1 MKIAQEFTVARPM
14 PAVWSFFQDIPNVA
28 RCLPGAEYLGPKED
42 GKHTGKV
49 SSKIGPFQASFEG
62 EADVVYDDVA
72 KSVHVEGKGVDKK
85 GASRGK
91 MIMDCRLFA
100 EGEKTKVVVDADV
113 QLSGA
118 IAQFGRTGII
128 AEVANVLIADF
139 VRNAEAE
146 LAASSVSVEAA
157 PAAQETAA
165 ARAPG
170 AISAATTAPAP
181 AAAKPISGFGLMLA
195 VLKSWVASLFGR
207 RAH

>member
-14 PAVWSFFQDIPNVA
+14 PAVWSFFRDIPNVA
-28 RCLPGAEYLGPKED
+28 RCLPGAEYLGPKEG

-62 EADVVYDDVA
+62 EADVVYDDDA

-91 MIMDCRLFA
+91 MILDCRLFA
-100 EGEKTKVVVDADV
+100 EGDKTKVVVDADV

-128 AEVANVLIADF
+128 TEVANVLVADF
-139 VRNAEAE
+139 VRNAEAA
-146 LAASSVSVEAA
+146 LAAGAAPEEAA
-157 PAAQETAA
+157 SAAQTPS
-165 ARAPG
+165 AP
-170 AISAATTAPAP
+170 SAATAPP
-181 AAAKPISGFGLMLA
+181 GPTAAKPISGFGLLLTVM
-195 VLKSWVASLFGR
+195 KSWLASLFGR